1 MVEKKEG
8 CCCCGG
14 NCDNETMKAAEEK
27 RGQGAAVKIL
37 GGGCARCDALES
49 ATVQALGELGLETA
63 VDHVKDYAEIASYG
77 VMSTPALVFN
87 GKVLSYGKVLKSEEV
102 KALLQKE
109 MN

>member
-49 ATVQALGELGLETA
+49 ATVQALGELGLELR
-63 VDHVKDYAEIASYG
+63 
-77 VMSTPALVFN
+77 STPTPR
-87 GKVLSYGKVLKSEEV
+87 LSNSQTRKARKS
-102 KALLQKE
+102 L
-109 MN
+109 